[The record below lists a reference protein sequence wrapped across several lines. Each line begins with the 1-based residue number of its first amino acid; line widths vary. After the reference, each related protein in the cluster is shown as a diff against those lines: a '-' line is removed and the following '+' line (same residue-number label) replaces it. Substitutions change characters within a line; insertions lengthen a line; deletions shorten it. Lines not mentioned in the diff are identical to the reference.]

1 MFELVWKIIEPNG
14 NQPIKM
20 KSFST
25 EEKRQDFI
33 DTMYQQPGFVVV
45 SINDADS
52 HTVSDFT
59 PGMRVRILKA
69 THYDRLGKTGTVKRT
84 LKGRKQVHILL
95 DDGSDY
101 LSFAWNLQIL

>member
-1 MFELVWKIIEPNG
+1 MFELAWKIIEPNG

-33 DTMYQQPGFVVV
+33 DTMSQRPGFVVV

-59 PGMRVRILKA
+59 PAMRFTALPV
-69 THYDRLGKTGTVKRT
+69 V
-84 LKGRKQVHILL
+84 
-95 DDGSDY
+95 
-101 LSFAWNLQIL
+101 SFAAVVLFMIVKEILFLFREEM

>member
-1 MFELVWKIIEPNG
+1 MFELAWKIIEPNG

-52 HTVSDFT
+52 HTVNDFT

-69 THYDRLGKTGTVKRT
+69 THHDRLGKTGTVKRT
-84 LKGRKQVHILL
+84 LKGRKQVHIHL